1 MMGVMVQMVNRHDE
15 VLHHLPHSQVS
26 AGISLRAGVY
36 ISHILDGLDQIGFL
50 ITFLYFVLLHPLVE

>member
-1 MMGVMVQMVNRHDE
+1 MVQMVNTHNE
-15 VLHHLPHSQVS
+15 ELHHLPHSQVS

-50 ITFLYFVLLHPLVE
+50 ITFFIFCTLAPFGGVRAV